1 MKKNSKDIAKELLEV
16 AQEIINDSAQDQI
29 EDPIGH
35 SERYREG
42 FEKIHKNAI
51 KRLGKSLDMI
61 RHKLRY
67 EESFKLSISKKLVR
81 EIYGL

>member
-1 MKKNSKDIAKELLEV
+1 MSDRAEIARELLDA

-29 EDPIGH
+29 EDPVGH
-35 SERYREG
+35 SERYKQG
-42 FEKIHKNAI
+42 FERIHKNAI
-51 KRLGKSLDMI
+51 ERLGKSLDRI

-67 EESFKLSISKKLVR
+67 EGSFKLSISKKLAR